1 MSSPLAIAGVT
12 AVLKDLLNDGL
23 INHDFS
29 SKLGLV
35 KVTALPPDRIT
46 TGATEPNQLNLFLY
60 LVTPNQGWCN
70 TGLPSRNGQGTRIT
84 NQPLALNLH
93 YLLTAYGSEDMHAE
107 ILLGYAMHVL
117 HETPV
122 PTRAQIRKSLG
133 GPSPVPGGILPPAP
147 SPFGSLMADDL
158 ADQAE
163 LLKVTPQPLSS
174 DEMSKLWTAFQS
186 KYRPSSAYMVSVVL
200 IQATDPTVS
209 ALPVLKRGDKDRGVK
224 AITGS
229 LPSIESVRFAR
240 NKPAA
245 ELGNP
250 ITILGRSFVGDSV
263 HVVFRNQTVGDLTP
277 AVPVAPTSEQECTVN
292 LPTASQANGSA
303 TVGAT
308 WPAGFYSVRVQVG
321 RIVDGE
327 TLSWSSNEY
336 PLALAPRVTRVQP
349 PTAPPGD
356 LTLTLTVESA
366 VQPHQRVSVLFGERE
381 VQAPIP
387 TATTNS
393 VRVTVPGVTT
403 RPGEA
408 TSFYV
413 VRVRIDGVDSIPL
426 TPLQP
431 TDPPGTVP
439 TFATNQMVKVQ

>member
-12 AVLKDLLNDGL
+12 AVLKDLLNEGL
-23 INHDFS
+23 INHDLSKVGSFS
-29 SKLGLV
+29 
-35 KVTALPPDRIT
+35 VTALPPDRIT
-46 TGATEPNQLNLFLY
+46 IGATEPNQLNLYLY
-60 LVTPNQGWCN
+60 LVTPNQGWRN
-70 TGLPSRNGQGTRIT
+70 VALPSRNGKGDRLT

-93 YLLTAYGSEDMHAE
+93 YMLTAYGSEDFNAE

-117 HETPV
+117 HENPV
-122 PTRAQIRKSLG
+122 PTRQQIRRSLG
-133 GPSPVPGGILPPAP
+133 GPSPVSGGILPPSP
-147 SPFGSLMADDL
+147 SPFGSVMADDL

-163 LLKVTPQPLSS
+163 LLKVTPQSLSS

-200 IQATDPTVS
+200 IQATGPTVT

-224 AITGS
+224 AITGA
-229 LPSIESVRFAR
+229 LPSIESVRFDR

-250 ITILGRSFVGDSV
+250 ITILGRSLVGDTV
-263 HVVFRNQTVGDLTP
+263 QLVFRNQKVGDLTP
-277 AVPVAPTSEQECTVN
+277 AVTVVPTSEQECTVN
-292 LPTASQANGSA
+292 LPAASQANDGG
-303 TVGAT
+303 TVGGT

-321 RIVDGE
+321 RIVDGG
-327 TLSWSSNEY
+327 TVSWSSNEY
-336 PLALAPRVTRVQP
+336 PFALAPRVTGLQP
-349 PTAPPGD
+349 STVLPGD
-356 LTLTLTVESA
+356 ISLTLTVEPA

-387 TATTNS
+387 TATTS
-393 VRVTVPGVTT
+393 LVRVTVPGVTT

-426 TPLQP
+426 TALKP

-439 TFATNQMVKVQ
+439 TFATNQLVKVQ